1 MKAILLHI
9 VFGFFSVISLAYIEK
24 IREESKIISK
34 ESSIATNVSMKVY
47 GEGGREWEL
56 MGEELL
62 SFGQEIKMKRV
73 RIRSESGYVIKAEDL
88 TFRKDRNTAFLSGS
102 VEIRGE
108 ALFVKTERAFADLN
122 KSIVR
127 GDREVKVWKGRN
139 YIEGVGFTAN
149 LRPLKVII
157 SGAKAKHEM

>member
-1 MKAILLHI
+1 MKAFLFHI
-9 VFGFFSVISLAYIEK
+9 IFAVFSVISLAYIEK
-24 IREESKIISK
+24 IKKESRIITK
-34 ESSIATNVSMKVY
+34 ESSIATNVSLKVY

-56 MGEELL
+56 RGEELI

-73 RIRSESGYVIKAEDL
+73 LIRSEGGYVIKAEDL
-88 TFRKDRNTAFLSGS
+88 TFRKDKNTALLTGS

-122 KSIVR
+122 RSVVR
-127 GDREVKVWKGRN
+127 GNREVKVWKERN
-139 YIEGVGFTAN
+139 YIEGKGFTAYLN
-149 LRPLKVII
+149 PLKVII